1 MENDLIKF
9 LTMQVQALRKQ
20 NKKQKK
26 QNEKLQQIL
35 KEQTD
40 YICDNRL
47 QKYE

>member
-47 QKYE
+47 

>member
-9 LTMQVQALRKQ
+9 LTMQVQALRV
-20 NKKQKK
+20 

-40 YICDNRL
+40 YICDNSI
-47 QKYE
+47 

>member
-9 LTMQVQALRKQ
+9 LTMQVEALRV
-20 NKKQKK
+20 

-47 QKYE
+47 

>member
-9 LTMQVQALRKQ
+9 LTMQVEALR
-20 NKKQKK
+20 K
-26 QNEKLQQIL
+26 QNEKLQQIV

>member
-1 MENDLIKF
+1 MEKELIKF
-9 LTMQVQALRKQ
+9 LTMQVEALQKQ
-20 NKKQKK
+20 NKKLVK

-47 QKYE
+47 

>member
-9 LTMQVQALRKQ
+9 LTMQVQALRE
-20 NKKQKK
+20 

-40 YICDNRL
+40 YICDNKL
-47 QKYE
+47 

>member
-1 MENDLIKF
+1 MENELIKF
-9 LTMQVQALRKQ
+9 LTMQVEALRV
-20 NKKQKK
+20 

-47 QKYE
+47 

>member
-9 LTMQVQALRKQ
+9 LTMQVDALRV
-20 NKKQKK
+20 

-47 QKYE
+47 